1 MQKNWNQSRNVGSG
15 RAAAADGAAYAA
27 TRSETGRTL
36 SPKLAGALLTLLFLA
51 GCFMPYVLIVGAFVA
66 LVLLMRALA

>member
-1 MQKNWNQSRNVGSG
+1 MQKNWNPSRNVGSG
-15 RAAAADGAAYAA
+15 RAVADGAAYAA
-27 TRSETGRTL
+27 ARSETGRTL